1 MKRFN
6 ENKIIKNILENSKL
20 KTDSKYPA
28 NLDIIK
34 GIGDDAAYWK
44 DYKFAY
50 CTSTDSLV
58 ENVQLFSHVANIGD
72 TRSLIIHPAST
83 THSQLSDDEKIRAGA
98 GPDVV
103 RLSIGLESVE
113 DIIEDLDNTLS

>member
-20 KTDSKYPA
+20 KTEPKYPA
-28 NLDIIK
+28 NLDLIK

-44 DYKFAY
+44 DDKFAY

-58 ENVQLFSHVANIGD
+58 ENVHFKLNYFTPTELGKN
-72 TRSLIIHPAST
+72 P
-83 THSQLSDDEKIRAGA
+83 
-98 GPDVV
+98 
-103 RLSIGLESVE
+103 
-113 DIIEDLDNTLS
+113 